1 MNGKNFY
8 ARAGSIQTHIR
19 NRNCH
24 LELLHS
30 NPTLSQSRS
39 PSPSCSSV
47 ENRTFSIYHSSL
59 KLLRGCTCRSIKQLL
74 QIQAHLLTS
83 GIFYNPYWSSRVL
96 QHSLHFGDF
105 DYTVLIF
112 GCIDS
117 PNTFCV
123 NTLIEG
129 YSNSSIPRQA
139 VGFYFEMLKNGFSP
153 NSFTFVPLF
162 GCCAKA
168 VCVESGQ
175 KLHGQAVKTCVDWVL
190 PVQNSLIHMYGY
202 CGAAGYARK
211 VFDLMSQKDLV
222 SWNSILHCYAGVGD
236 LNVAR
241 KLFDIMPERNVV
253 SWNTIING
261 YLNGG
266 KPEVSLLLYREMVEK
281 GLRMNDTTAVC
292 MLTACGRSARLKEGR
307 SLHGFL
313 YKTVLKFSIMIY
325 TALIDMYS
333 RCQKVG
339 TARRVFNL
347 TTYRNLVCW
356 NAMILGYCIHGNP
369 EDGLKL
375 YAEMANQF
383 RSGDGETNPPD
394 EVTFISILCA
404 CARTGKL
411 TEGRKYFSEM
421 VSVYNIKPNFAH
433 YWCMANV
440 HVSAGLVQEAE
451 EILRNLPGDIEDLS
465 SEFVVWANLLASCRF
480 QGDIELGERIAKSL
494 IDREPRNFAYY
505 RLLLNIYA
513 VAGRWEDVAAVK
525 DVMEERRIGRIP
537 GSRLVDLKEIVHGL
551 KVKHILQEVILE
563 VT

>member
-1 MNGKNFY
+1 M
-8 ARAGSIQTHIR
+8 ARISMQELVRFRPTIR
-19 NRNCH
+19 NRH
-24 LELLHS
+24 LEIVQS
-30 NPTLSQSRS
+30 NPTLFHSRS
-39 PSPSCSSV
+39 SSPSCYSG

-59 KLLRGCTCRSIKQLL
+59 KLLRGSTCQSIKQLL

-96 QHSLHFGDF
+96 QHSLYFGDF

-129 YSNSSIPRQA
+129 YLSSSNPRQA

-162 GCCAKA
+162 GCCSKA
-168 VCVESGQ
+168 ECVESGQ
-175 KLHGQAVKTCVDWVL
+175 KLHGQAVKTCVDWML
-190 PVQNSLIHMYGY
+190 PVQNSLIHMYGN
-202 CGAAGYARK
+202 CGATAYARK

-222 SWNSILHCYAGVGD
+222 SWNSIIDGYARVGN
-236 LNVAR
+236 LNVAH
-241 KLFDIMPERNVV
+241 KLFDLMPERNVV
-253 SWNTIING
+253 SWNAIING

-266 KPEVSLLLYREMVEK
+266 KPGVSLKLYRKMVEI
-281 GLRMNDTTAVC
+281 GLRTNDTTMVC
-292 MLTACGRSARLKEGR
+292 VLTACGRSARLKEGR

-313 YKTVLKFSIMIY
+313 FKTFLKLSIMIY

-333 RCQKVG
+333 RCQKVE

-347 TTYRNLVCW
+347 TIDRNLVCW
-356 NAMILGYCIHGNP
+356 NAIILGHCIHGSP

-375 YAEMANQF
+375 YAEMVDQIGL
-383 RSGDGETNPPD
+383 GDGETNPPD
-394 EVTFISILCA
+394 GITFIGILCA

-411 TEGRKYFSEM
+411 TDGRKYYSEM

-451 EILRNLPGDIEDLS
+451 EMLRNMPEDVEDLS
-465 SEFVVWANLLASCRF
+465 SESMVWANLLASCRF
-480 QGDIELGERIAKSL
+480 QGDVELGERIAKAL
-494 IDREPRNFAYY
+494 IDREPWNFAYY

-513 VAGRWEDVAAVK
+513 VAGRWGDVAAVK
-525 DVMEERRIGRIP
+525 DIMKERRIGRIP
-537 GSRLVDLKEIVHGL
+537 GSRLVDLKQIVHGL
-551 KVKHILQEVILE
+551 KVKRSLQEEILA